1 MSLLLTLLLS
11 SFAVT
16 ALLIVPFI
24 NTLYS
29 LKFQRRVQ
37 KTRDPLDKLTPIF
50 DRLHQKKAGTPV
62 GGGLLVICV
71 VSILFSLLFPVMKH
85 LGVVVTQVYP
95 LVDELNIIFFTF
107 ISFGLLGLYD
117 DLMKF
122 FDIERTGFFGLR
134 FRWKF
139 LIQIL
144 LAFIVASLLYFN
156 LKIDIFYIP
165 FIGVFRIGWL
175 FIPLS
180 AFIITAFANAYNV
193 TDGLDGLASG
203 LLMIAL
209 FALWYLSSAILD
221 TPLSMFLVLWIGSL
235 IAFLYFNVYPAR
247 IMLGDVGAL
256 SFGATLA
263 VVGLLLGKVMAIVI
277 IGGVFVIEVASSLG
291 QLLSKKFLGKKLFP
305 VAPVHLWLQLLKWEE
320 PKIVMRAWLAGIVL
334 ALFGVWL
341 AVI

>member
-1 MSLLLTLLLS
+1 
-11 SFAVT
+11 
-16 ALLIVPFI
+16 
-24 NTLYS
+24 
-29 LKFQRRVQ
+29 
-37 KTRDPLDKLTPIF
+37 
-50 DRLHQKKAGTPV
+50 
-62 GGGLLVICV
+62 
-71 VSILFSLLFPVMKH
+71 MKYF
-85 LGVVVTQVYP
+85 GVVVTQVYP
-95 LVDELNIIFFTF
+95 LVDELNVIFFTF

-235 IAFLYFNVYPAR
+235 IAFLYFNVFPAR

-277 IGGVFVIEVASSLG
+277 IGGIFVLEVASSFRAIIVQEIFRKEIVSG
-291 QLLSKKFLGKKLFP
+291 GACPFM
-305 VAPVHLWLQLLKWEE
+305 VATEE
-320 PKIVMRAWLAGIVL
+320 MGGA
-334 ALFGVWL
+334 
-341 AVI
+341 